1 MVLEKTVAER
11 ENNDTNP
18 TVDKNSELYK
28 LLEKDEAQLK
38 AGVIE
43 EERGDTLTEHTDGYD
58 RNRIALANRNK
69 RPLDWAKQVAES
81 QQKKDTNKGI
91 SI

>member
-1 MVLEKTVAER
+1 MAER